1 MRGTRPC
8 RILPLALALT
18 CALATSAQNVGI
30 STNGVAPAT
39 DALLDINA
47 ASLAANAKRGL
58 LIPRM
63 TEAQRLAIPV
73 TVADNALLVYQTDVG
88 AALDTT
94 NARGLWYYDA
104 PSTAW
109 RHLSVA
115 NHAWSLKGNAI
126 TAAPNQYVGTAS
138 NTLPNRNFV
147 IRTGAAPA
155 NPALQMGWN
164 VMAHQQGFVGLGTAA
179 PATERLEVEG
189 AIRFATNS
197 PNTNPAAP
205 RQGTIRYGTI
215 DGNAPTNASAN
226 PNNLKWHWG
235 TLDTLQ
241 NIYWGRLENAETYVT
256 PAKPFAKDT
265 VQCQNQFGD
274 AYVGQL
280 SAIPVTQTTNTPAN
294 IYSPFPTN
302 WMAAREPYFRVQ
314 YLYRNSELVEAG
326 FCFPATINAFS
337 FFCLDQ
343 ENLDNGAGNP
353 PTLVIGKI
361 RGGAAV
367 EPGWAGQGAT
377 PYFGGT
383 HPYMDDNIR
392 MQAPERG
399 SFNNLTPAP
408 GWITFPLTTPITLA
422 AGQHLIIDITLRR
435 NNFLGTGPKVELM
448 DPGFACTKWVF
459 NGSQSTTSDTDIQL
473 LDDNPLTPGTSTASP
488 NNPHNKRP
496 VTRFTATVATPISL
510 ERYANYLQY
519 DGGVMIGSPAW
530 AAANFK
536 GPGTVAAENGVFDG
550 GLKLSDHV
558 FDRYFDGD
566 AAATPGSKHFY
577 VGLPQLHDQLQSSRH
592 LPNMPSRQ
600 QWETSGGASLGT
612 LATGLW
618 ETVEEQALYITQLE
632 QDLSSLEE
640 LSFGQ
645 LLSAEQAAALIGEVN
660 NSRRLTPPQKA
671 HLIEAIRR
679 KASPNTPTR

>member
-30 STNGVAPAT
+30 STNGVAPAA

-256 PAKPFAKDT
+256 PAKPFARDT

-302 WMAAREPYFRVQ
+302 YDPTRKPIFRVQ
-314 YLYRNSELVEAG
+314 YLYRNSELVKAG
-326 FCFPATINAFS
+326 LCFPATINAFS

-343 ENLDNGAGNP
+343 DTLGDGGSSLASLLNGD
-353 PTLVIGKI
+353 I

-367 EPGWAGQGAT
+367 EPTWVPQGTA

-383 HPYMDDNIR
+383 HPNMDDNIR
-392 MQAPERG
+392 TQAPVRG
-399 SFNNLTPAP
+399 TIFNLTPAP
-408 GWITFPLTTPITLA
+408 GWITFTLTTPITLA
-422 AGQHLIIDITLRR
+422 AGQHLIIDIAWHR
-435 NNFLGTGPKVELM
+435 NLSAGRGPRVELM
-448 DPGFACTKWVF
+448 DLDFDCTKWVF
-459 NGSQSTTSDTDIQL
+459 NGSSGSPAADYL
-473 LDDNPLTPGTSTASP
+473 LIDDNPFYPATGSTTGA
-488 NNPHNKRP
+488 HKKRP
-496 VTRFTATVATPISL
+496 VTRFTATVATPISF

>member
-1 MRGTRPC
+1 MRGNRPC
-8 RILPLALALT
+8 RFLSLALVLT
-18 CALATSAQNVGI
+18 CALATNAQNVGI
-30 STNGVAPAT
+30 STNGAVPAA

-47 ASLAANAKRGL
+47 ASLATKRGL

-104 PSTAW
+104 PSTSW

-115 NHAWSLKGNAI
+115 NRAWSLKGNTI
-126 TAAPNQYVGTAS
+126 STAPNQYVGTAS

-147 IRTGAAPA
+147 VRTAAAPA

-189 AIRFATNS
+189 AVRFATNS

-215 DGNAPTNASAN
+215 DGNAPTSASAS
-226 PNNLKWHWG
+226 PQNLKWHWG

-256 PAKPFAKDT
+256 PAKPFARDT

-280 SAIPVTQTTNTPAN
+280 SATPVTQTTNTPAN

-302 WMAAREPYFRVQ
+302 YDQFKQPIFRVQ
-314 YLYRNSELVEAG
+314 YLYHNSELVNAG
-326 FCFPATINAFS
+326 LCFPATINAFS

-343 ENLDNGAGNP
+343 DTLGDGTTGNQAS
-353 PTLVIGKI
+353 LIEGQI

-367 EPGWAGQGAT
+367 ETGWGT
-377 PYFGGT
+377 PPYFGGG
-383 HPYMDDNIR
+383 HPNFDDNIR
-392 MQAPERG
+392 TQVPVRG
-399 SFNNLTPAP
+399 TFTSLTPAP
-408 GWITFPLTTPITLA
+408 GWITFTLTTPITLA
-422 AGQHLIIDITLRR
+422 AGEHLIIDIAWYR
-435 NNFLGTGPKVELM
+435 NKSAGRGPRVELM

-459 NGSQSTTSDTDIQL
+459 FGNSGSPGGDYPLI
-473 LDDNPLTPGTSTASP
+473 DDNPLYPSAATASP
-488 NNPHNKRP
+488 NNPHSKRP
-496 VTRFTATVATPISL
+496 VTRFTAKVATPISF
-510 ERYANYLQY
+510 ERFANYLQY
-519 DGGVMIGSPAW
+519 DGGVMIGTPAW

-536 GPGTVAAENGVFDG
+536 GPGTVAAEKGVFDG

-558 FDRYFDGD
+558 FDRYFEGE
-566 AAATPGSKHFY
+566 AAAPPGSKHIY
-577 VGLPQLHDQLQSSRH
+577 VGLPQLHDQLQRSRH

-618 ETVEEQALYITQLE
+618 ETVEEQALYISQLE

-645 LLSAEQAAALIGEVN
+645 QLSAEQAAALIGEVN
-660 NSRRLTPPQKA
+660 ASRRLTPPQKA
-671 HLIEAIRR
+671 HLIEAIHR